1 MAYTAYLSFQVA
13 PASSTSSSEI
23 DEAES
28 VPDGSSLMAALTGML
43 MGNIPSSTHGNPILF
58 MASPPQLKKLI
69 RTVCIPGRY
78 SGLSINSLLY
88 RVSRQNV
95 QPFVNYGRLYKMH
108 ANLTRSCSSYS
119 KPQAR

>member
-28 VPDGSSLMAALTGML
+28 VPDGSSL

-95 QPFVNYGRLYKMH
+95 QPFVNYGRLCKVH